1 MPKIRELDSRI
12 LKILLKDGRT
22 GYDAIAEECGEPKN
36 KIWKRVKAMEKKGII
51 KGATVQINFG
61 QLGYIALAT
70 LLISIE
76 AQQMEQAMLF
86 TEKITEVRAYRQYNS
101 VYNLR
106 AIATLRDLNELDNIK
121 QLLKRKLP
129 ITGLKTYIWSGVRN
143 IPENLNLTQT
153 LKDAIKENKR
163 NLSQLMCKISNEVTV
178 DNIDRQIIE
187 KLTMNGRSSFTRIA
201 KEMDLSTDTVVK
213 RYHRLVENGTIKV
226 SVQINPTVVGYR
238 SILDF
243 NIAFTTS
250 SGLMNNVIESLSSI
264 PDVVVI
270 TKISGDYDLHL
281 TAMVRDIEQS
291 YDIQDQ
297 IARVC
302 GITKIEP
309 SSRKIPDRW
318 PTPLQHISTV

>member
-1 MPKIRELDSRI
+1 MPKIRELDSKI
-12 LKILLKDGRT
+12 LKILLKDGRI
-22 GYDAIAEECGEPKN
+22 GYDAIAHECGEPKN

-61 QLGYIALAT
+61 QLGYVALAT

-121 QLLKRKLP
+121 QLLKHKLP
-129 ITGLKTYIWSGVRN
+129 TTGLKTYIWSGVRN

-153 LKDAIKENKR
+153 QDDIRENKR
-163 NLSQLMCKISNEVTV
+163 NLSQSLSKIGNEITV
-178 DNIDRQIIE
+178 DDIDRQIIE
-187 KLTMNGRSSFTRIA
+187 KLTINGRESFTKIA

-226 SVQINPTVVGYR
+226 SVQINPMAVGYR

-250 SGLMNNVIESLSSI
+250 SGLMDNVIESLSEI
-264 PDVVVI
+264 PDVIII

-291 YDIQDQ
+291 YEIQDQ

-309 SSRKIPDRW
+309 SSRKITDKW
-318 PTPLQHISTV
+318 PTQLQHISTV